1 MIRLVFLLR
10 RKEGMSLEDFQ
21 NYWRHEHAPLVASH
35 ARHMNVLRYV
45 QVHALDDPMNDA
57 MAEARGGM
65 EPRYDGVAELWWDS
79 EESLGDALAT
89 ADGARAM
96 AELLEDEQRFIDLPN
111 SPAYFNYEY
120 PQVNPTP
127 EDIVAT
133 PRSTVV
139 KLYFP
144 LRQPEGRD
152 LAEAQLYWRTSHGPL
167 IRSQA
172 QALSML
178 RYMQVHRFETP
189 LEAAIRE
196 PRARSSSRTWATR
209 RSGSTGDYAARDPKR
224 LQRDSG
230 RLTMKRSSSIS
241 LDPRCGSAKSIRSSS
256 SRADTGAS
264 PGLGRGKR

>member
-1 MIRLVFLLR
+1 MIRLVCLLR

-21 NYWRHEHAPLVASH
+21 SYWRNEHAPLVASH

-57 MAEARGGM
+57 MAAARGGM

-79 EESLGDALAT
+79 EESLGEAMAT
-89 ADGARAM
+89 ADGERAM
-96 AELLEDEQRFIDLPN
+96 AELLEDEQRFTDLPN
-111 SPAYFNYEY
+111 SPAYFNHEY

-127 EDIVAT
+127 EDILAT

-152 LAEAQLYWRTSHGPL
+152 LADAQLYWRTSHGPL

-196 PRARSSSRTWATR
+196 PRGTIVEPYMGHAEVWFDRGLRRQGPEAAAAGQRAIDDEAKFIDFARSAMWI
-209 RSGSTGDYAARDPKR
+209 GKEHPIIQYA
-224 LQRDSG
+224 G
-230 RLTMKRSSSIS
+230 
-241 LDPRCGSAKSIRSSS
+241 
-256 SRADTGAS
+256 
-264 PGLGRGKR
+264 

>member
-21 NYWRHEHAPLVASH
+21 SYWRNEHAPLVASH

-79 EESLGDALAT
+79 EESLGAALAT
-89 ADGARAM
+89 ADGERAA
-96 AELLEDEQRFIDLPN
+96 AELLEDEQQFIDLPS
-111 SPAYFNYEY
+111 SPLYFNYEY

-152 LAEAQLYWRTSHGPL
+152 LASAQLYWRTSHGPL

-196 PRARSSSRTWATR
+196 PRGTIVEPYMGHAEVWFDRGLRRQGPESAAAGQRAIDDEAKFIDFARSAIWI
-209 RSGSTGDYAARDPKR
+209 GKEHPIIQYA
-224 LQRDSG
+224 G
-230 RLTMKRSSSIS
+230 
-241 LDPRCGSAKSIRSSS
+241 
-256 SRADTGAS
+256 
-264 PGLGRGKR
+264 

>member
-21 NYWRHEHAPLVASH
+21 SYWRNEHAPLVAGH
-35 ARHMNVLRYV
+35 ARHMNVLRYI

-57 MAEARGGM
+57 MAAARGGM

-79 EESLGDALAT
+79 EESLGEAMAT
-89 ADGARAM
+89 ADGERAM

-111 SPAYFNYEY
+111 SPAYFNHEY

-127 EDIVAT
+127 EDILAT

-152 LAEAQLYWRTSHGPL
+152 LADAQLYWRTSHGPL

-196 PRARSSSRTWATR
+196 PRGTIVEPYMGHAEVWFDRGLRRQGPEAAAAGQRAIDDEAKFIDFARSAMWI
-209 RSGSTGDYAARDPKR
+209 GKEHPIIQYA
-224 LQRDSG
+224 G
-230 RLTMKRSSSIS
+230 
-241 LDPRCGSAKSIRSSS
+241 
-256 SRADTGAS
+256 
-264 PGLGRGKR
+264 